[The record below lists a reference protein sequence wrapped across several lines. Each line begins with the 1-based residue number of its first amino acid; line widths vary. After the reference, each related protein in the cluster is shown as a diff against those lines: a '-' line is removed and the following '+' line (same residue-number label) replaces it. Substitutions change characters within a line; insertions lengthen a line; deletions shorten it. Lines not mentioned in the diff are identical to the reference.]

1 MSTFVVQLLVALVVV
16 GDSSSAAHPHPD
28 PEPEE
33 RLEGWLAVTNNL
45 TVHVA
50 VGLLNRAEA
59 RPAAAYVDGPC
70 VCVCVCVCVSTLHV
84 CEHVL
89 VVGCVTPPRQSPR
102 LAHRPRNQH

>member
-70 VCVCVCVCVSTLHV
+70 VCVCVCVCIDIARVRA
-84 CEHVL
+84 C
-89 VVGCVTPPRQSPR
+89 VGCGLCDPPRQSPR